1 MTIKSG
7 VMETAGHLDET
18 GSGNDQDGTIM
29 RETGK
34 WGQEAEKGKLAW
46 DPSNENKLSL
56 DRQGRKCTPYH

>member
-18 GSGNDQDGTIM
+18 GSGTDQDGTIM

-34 WGQEAEKGKLAW
+34 WGQEAEKVSWPGIQAMRTN
-46 DPSNENKLSL
+46 SV
-56 DRQGRKCTPYH
+56 